1 MQRRFH
7 TNVDGNCSVTLTVN
21 GTQNET
27 TTRQLRD
34 SKREQSE
41 TVRDPQAR
49 PEQLS
54 QQGNQANKQAEDQ
67 PMRNDSPV
75 LIEQHNG
82 ILIITINRPNVRNAV
97 NRAVALGIAAGLD
110 ELDQNPS
117 ISVGILT
124 GAGGTFCSGMDL
136 KAFVTGER
144 PEIEGRGLVG
154 LTETPPKK
162 PLIAAVEGFA
172 LAGGCEIVLACD
184 LVVAAQDAKFGIPE
198 VTRGLVAGS
207 GGLIRLPQKIP
218 AQIALEYALT
228 GEHFSATDARSW
240 GLVNR
245 LSAPGQALA
254 GAIELA
260 QTILRNGP
268 LGVQMTKRIIN
279 ESKAWP
285 VEEVWDRQRGLVE
298 SVLATEDARE
308 GALAFAE
315 KRPPKWRGR

>member
-1 MQRRFH
+1 M
-7 TNVDGNCSVTLTVN
+7 VDPTP
-21 GTQNET
+21 NE
-27 TTRQLRD
+27 
-34 SKREQSE
+34 
-41 TVRDPQAR
+41 A
-49 PEQLS
+49 
-54 QQGNQANKQAEDQ
+54 
-67 PMRNDSPV
+67 PV
-75 LIEQHNG
+75 LLERRDG
-82 ILIITINRPNVRNAV
+82 VLIITINRPQVRNAV
-97 NRAVALGIAAGLD
+97 NRAVAIGIAAGLD
-110 ELDQNPS
+110 ELDQDPALA
-117 ISVGILT
+117 VGILT

-184 LVVAAQDAKFGIPE
+184 LVVAAEDAKFGIPE

-218 AQIALEYALT
+218 PQIALEYALT
-228 GEHFSATDARSW
+228 GEHFSAADARSW

-245 LSAPGQALA
+245 LCPQGQALS
-254 GAIELA
+254 GALELA
-260 QTILRNGP
+260 AAILRNGP

-279 ESKAWP
+279 ESKGWP
-285 VEEVWDRQRGLVE
+285 ADEVWDRQRGLVDW
-298 SVLATEDARE
+298 VLATDDALE

-315 KRPPKWRGR
+315 KRTPQWRGR

>member
-1 MQRRFH
+1 MS
-7 TNVDGNCSVTLTVN
+7 T
-21 GTQNET
+21 E
-27 TTRQLRD
+27 
-34 SKREQSE
+34 
-41 TVRDPQAR
+41 
-49 PEQLS
+49 
-54 QQGNQANKQAEDQ
+54 
-67 PMRNDSPV
+67 SPV
-75 LIEQHNG
+75 LVEQQDG

-97 NRAVALGIAAGLD
+97 NRAVALGIADALD
-110 ELDQNPS
+110 ELDHNPA
-117 ISVGILT
+117 IAVGILT

-154 LTETPPKK
+154 LTEAPPQK

-184 LVVAAQDAKFGIPE
+184 LVVAAENATFGIPE

-228 GEHFSATDARSW
+228 GEHFSAVDARSW

-245 LSAPGQALA
+245 ICAPGQALA
-254 GAIELA
+254 GALELA
-260 QTILRNGP
+260 HAILRNGP

-279 ESKAWP
+279 EARSWP
-285 VEEVWDRQRGLVE
+285 ANEVWDRQRGLVE
-298 SVLATEDARE
+298 SVLATDDARE

>member
-1 MQRRFH
+1 MS
-7 TNVDGNCSVTLTVN
+7 TNL
-21 GTQNET
+21 
-27 TTRQLRD
+27 
-34 SKREQSE
+34 
-41 TVRDPQAR
+41 
-49 PEQLS
+49 
-54 QQGNQANKQAEDQ
+54 
-67 PMRNDSPV
+67 PV
-75 LIEQHNG
+75 LIEHRDG
-82 ILIITINRPNVRNAV
+82 ILIITINRPSVRNAV

-110 ELDQNPS
+110 ELDRNPA
-117 ISVGILT
+117 ISVGILN

-144 PEIEGRGLVG
+144 PEIAGRGLVG
-154 LTETPPKK
+154 LTEAPPQK

-184 LVVAAQDAKFGIPE
+184 LVVAAEDAKFGIPE

-218 AQIALEYALT
+218 PQIALEYALT
-228 GEHFSATDARSW
+228 GEHFSATDARTW

-245 LSAPGQALA
+245 ICPPGQALA

-260 QTILRNGP
+260 KAILRNGP

-279 ESKAWP
+279 ESKSWP
-285 VEEVWDRQRGLVE
+285 VDEIWDRQRGLVE
-298 SVLATEDARE
+298 WVLATEDARE

-315 KRPPKWRGR
+315 KRPPRWQGR

>member
-1 MQRRFH
+1 MS
-7 TNVDGNCSVTLTVN
+7 T
-21 GTQNET
+21 
-27 TTRQLRD
+27 
-34 SKREQSE
+34 
-41 TVRDPQAR
+41 
-49 PEQLS
+49 
-54 QQGNQANKQAEDQ
+54 
-67 PMRNDSPV
+67 DSPV
-75 LIEQHNG
+75 LIEHRDG
-82 ILIITINRPNVRNAV
+82 ILIITINRPSVRNAV
-97 NRAVALGIAAGLD
+97 NRAVALGIAEGLD
-110 ELDQNPS
+110 ELDQNPA

-124 GAGGTFCSGMDL
+124 GMGGTFCSGMDL

-144 PEIEGRGLVG
+144 PEIEGRGLAG
-154 LTETPPKK
+154 LTEAPPQK

-184 LVVAAQDAKFGIPE
+184 LVVAAENAKFGIPE

-245 LSAPGQALA
+245 ICPPGQVLA
-254 GAIELA
+254 GAVELA
-260 QTILRNGP
+260 QAILRNGP

-279 ESKAWP
+279 ESKTWP
-285 VEEVWDRQRGLVE
+285 VDEVWDRQRGLVE
-298 SVLATEDARE
+298 WVLATEDARE

-315 KRPPKWRGR
+315 KRPPQWRGR

>member
-1 MQRRFH
+1 M
-7 TNVDGNCSVTLTVN
+7 SI
-21 GTQNET
+21 E
-27 TTRQLRD
+27 
-34 SKREQSE
+34 
-41 TVRDPQAR
+41 
-49 PEQLS
+49 
-54 QQGNQANKQAEDQ
+54 
-67 PMRNDSPV
+67 SPV
-75 LIEQHNG
+75 LVEQQDG
-82 ILIITINRPNVRNAV
+82 ILIITINRPKVRNAV
-97 NRAVALGIAAGLD
+97 NRAVALGIAAALD
-110 ELDQNPS
+110 ELDNNPA

-154 LTETPPKK
+154 LTEAPPQK

-184 LVVAAQDAKFGIPE
+184 LVVAANDATFGIPE

-228 GEHFSATDARSW
+228 GEHFSAADARSW

-245 LSAPGQALA
+245 ICAPGQALG
-254 GAIELA
+254 GALELA
-260 QTILRNGP
+260 RAILRNGP
-268 LGVQMTKRIIN
+268 LGVLMTKRIIN
-279 ESKAWP
+279 EARSWP
-285 VEEVWDRQRGLVE
+285 ADEAWDRQRGLVE
-298 SVLATEDARE
+298 SVLATDDARE

-315 KRPPKWRGR
+315 KRPPQWRGR

>member
-1 MQRRFH
+1 M
-7 TNVDGNCSVTLTVN
+7 SV
-21 GTQNET
+21 
-27 TTRQLRD
+27 
-34 SKREQSE
+34 
-41 TVRDPQAR
+41 
-49 PEQLS
+49 
-54 QQGNQANKQAEDQ
+54 
-67 PMRNDSPV
+67 DSPV
-75 LIEQHNG
+75 IIEHRDG
-82 ILIITINRPNVRNAV
+82 ILIITINRPSVRNAV
-97 NRAVALGIAAGLD
+97 NRAVALGIAAGLE

-154 LTETPPKK
+154 LTEAPPQK

-184 LVVAAQDAKFGIPE
+184 LVVASEEAKFGIPE

-228 GEHFSATDARSW
+228 GEHFSAIDARTW

-245 LSAPGQALA
+245 ICPPGQALA

-260 QTILRNGP
+260 QAILRNGP
-268 LGVQMTKRIIN
+268 LGVQMTKRIMN
-279 ESKAWP
+279 ESKSWP
-285 VEEVWDRQRGLVE
+285 VDQVWDRQRGLVE
-298 SVLATEDARE
+298 WVLATEDARE

-315 KRPPKWRGR
+315 KRPPQWRGR

>member
-1 MQRRFH
+1 M
-7 TNVDGNCSVTLTVN
+7 SI
-21 GTQNET
+21 E
-27 TTRQLRD
+27 
-34 SKREQSE
+34 
-41 TVRDPQAR
+41 
-49 PEQLS
+49 
-54 QQGNQANKQAEDQ
+54 
-67 PMRNDSPV
+67 SPV
-75 LIEQHNG
+75 LVEQQDG
-82 ILIITINRPNVRNAV
+82 ILIITINRPKVRNAV
-97 NRAVALGIAAGLD
+97 NRAVALGIAAALD
-110 ELDQNPS
+110 ELDNNPA

-154 LTETPPKK
+154 LTEAPPQK

-184 LVVAAQDAKFGIPE
+184 LVVAANDATFGIPE

-228 GEHFSATDARSW
+228 GERFSAADARSW

-245 LSAPGQALA
+245 ICTPGQALA
-254 GAIELA
+254 GALELA
-260 QTILRNGP
+260 RAILRNGP

-279 ESKAWP
+279 EARSWP
-285 VEEVWDRQRGLVE
+285 ADEVWDRQRGLVE
-298 SVLATEDARE
+298 SVLATDDARE
-308 GALAFAE
+308 GALAFAD
-315 KRPPKWRGR
+315 KRPPQWRGR